1 VLEAAGHEAIA
12 VDLPCDDDRAGFA
25 EYADAVVEA
34 IGDRRDVILVAQSMG
49 AFTAPLVCDRV
60 PTRMIV
66 LVAPMTPAPGESGGD
81 WWANTGQGDAM
92 REQAE
97 RDGIDPA
104 TLDDLT
110 VLFLHDVPPDVA
122 AQSARDVR
130 RQSGT
135 PFEQP
140 WPLAAWPDVP
150 TRFLLCRQD
159 RLFPAPFQRRLA
171 RERLGIVPDEMDSG
185 HLPALGHPAELAE
198 RLLAYAAGG
207 NPGYAAGGKTA
218 S

>member
-1 VLEAAGHEAIA
+1 
-12 VDLPCDDDRAGFA
+12 
-25 EYADAVVEA
+25 VVEA

-60 PTRMIV
+60 PTRLIV
-66 LVAPMTPAPGESGGD
+66 LVAPMTPAPGESAGD
-81 WWANTGQGDAM
+81 WWANTRQGDAM
-92 REQAE
+92 REQAD

-104 TLDDLT
+104 SLDDPV

-122 AQSARDVR
+122 AESARHVPH
-130 RQSGT
+130 QSGT

-140 WPLAAWPDVP
+140 WPLDAWPDVP

-171 RERLGIVPDEMDSG
+171 RERLGIVPQEMDGG
-185 HLPALGHPAELAE
+185 HLPALSRPAELAE
-198 RLLAYAAGG
+198 RLLGYAAGG
-207 NPGYAAGGKTA
+207 NTA